1 MLGIGHRKG
10 VRVFAK
16 LCSEN
21 ATGEQKVVLAALCAL
36 GTEGAVPDASIRVLE
51 KFICLLYR
59 VKDDTLDHA
68 RPIMLRKKNG
78 RPSTFMSTSDSFHSR
93 CLRAFYQVCVC
104 VCVPVLQLLLANP
117 RTYGVFAQRA
127 SNHPECRRS
136 NLAVVSHLTQCC

>member
-104 VCVPVLQLLLANP
+104 VCVCQYCNSCLQTPVRMVCSRSEHQTILSA
-117 RTYGVFAQRA
+117 GVAI
-127 SNHPECRRS
+127 
-136 NLAVVSHLTQCC
+136 

>member
-104 VCVPVLQLLLANP
+104 VCVCASIATLACKP
-117 RTYGVFAQRA
+117 PYVWCVRA
-127 SNHPECRRS
+127 ASIKPS
-136 NLAVVSHLTQCC
+136 